1 MIAMDAKEKLAELFS
16 LEGKVIVLTGA
27 SGGIGSSLARGMAS
41 VGADMVLC
49 DIAEEILYQLRD
61 EILASGG
68 SASAYRINMLKME
81 DIQSGVAQIIRDKER
96 VDVLINC
103 AGINKRDG
111 FLDVT
116 EELYDRIMGIN
127 LKGLYFL
134 SQEIAKHM
142 MKAKQG
148 NIINIASHN
157 SVGMLGGCS
166 VYGAT
171 KSAVTALTRS
181 MAVEWAQYGIRANA
195 IAPGHILTK
204 LTQVTWDNPR
214 RAEYLTERIAM
225 RRPGTP
231 EELLGVAIM
240 LASDSS
246 SYMSG
251 MMIHVDGGCL
261 AGGSPWPYDTIY
273 EAGREEP

>member
-1 MIAMDAKEKLAELFS
+1 MNVQSRLSQLFS
-16 LEGKVIVLTGA
+16 LEGKVVVLTGA
-27 SGGIGSSLARGMAS
+27 AGGIGSELARGMAS
-41 VGADMVLC
+41 VGADMALC
-49 DIAEEILYQLRD
+49 DIAGDSLNRLRD
-61 EILASGG
+61 EIRADGG
-68 SASAYRINMLKME
+68 AAGAYVT
-81 DIQSGVAQIIRDKER
+81 DILDTDGIRDSVARIIQDKGR
-96 VDVLINC
+96 IDVLVNC

-116 EELYDRIMGIN
+116 EELYDRIMGVN

-134 SQEIAKHM
+134 SQEVAKHM
-142 MKAKQG
+142 IRSKKG

-166 VYGAT
+166 VYGAS

-195 IAPGHILTK
+195 IAPGHILTQ
-204 LTQVTWDNPR
+204 LTQATWDNPQ

-225 RRPGTP
+225 RRPGLP
-231 EELLGVAIM
+231 EELLGVTIM

-246 SYMSG
+246 GYMSG

-261 AGGSPWPYDTIY
+261 AGGSPWPYDTQY
-273 EAGREEP
+273 

>member
-1 MIAMDAKEKLAELFS
+1 MDVKENLAKLFS
-16 LEGKVIVLTGA
+16 LEGKVVVLTGA
-27 SGGIGSSLARGMAS
+27 AGGIGSELARGMAA
-41 VGADMVLC
+41 VGADMALC
-49 DIAEEILYQLRD
+49 DIAGDGLSRLED
-61 EILASGG
+61 EIRSSGG
-68 SASAYRINMLKME
+68 SASVYLMNMLQMD
-81 DIQSGVAQIIRDKER
+81 DIRNGVAQIIRDKGR
-96 VDVLINC
+96 IDVLVNC

-116 EELYDRIMGIN
+116 EELYDRIAGIN

-134 SQEIAKHM
+134 SQEVAKHM
-142 MKAKQG
+142 IQVKKG

-195 IAPGHILTK
+195 IAPGHILTQ
-204 LTQVTWDNPR
+204 LTQVTWNNPQ

-225 RRPGTP
+225 RRPGMP
-231 EELLGVAIM
+231 EELLGVTIM

-261 AGGSPWPYDTIY
+261 AGGSPWPYDTQY
-273 EAGREEP
+273 

>member
-1 MIAMDAKEKLAELFS
+1 MMDVREKLSQLFS
-16 LEGKVIVLTGA
+16 LEEKVVVLTGA
-27 SGGIGSSLARGMAS
+27 AGGIGSVLARGMAS

-49 DIAEEILYQLRD
+49 DIAENSLERLCNTIRAD
-61 EILASGG
+61 GG
-68 SASAYRINMLKME
+68 SASVCLMDMLDMDGIRE
-81 DIQSGVAQIIRDKER
+81 GVARIIRDKGR
-96 VDVLINC
+96 IDVLINC

-134 SQEIAKHM
+134 SQEAAKHM
-142 MKAKQG
+142 IKVKKG
-148 NIINIASHN
+148 NIINVASHN

-195 IAPGHILTK
+195 IAPGHILTQ
-204 LTQVTWDNPR
+204 LTQVSWDNPA

-231 EELLGVAIM
+231 NELLGAAIM

-246 SYMSG
+246 GYMSG

-261 AGGSPWPYDTIY
+261 AGGSPWPYDTKF
-273 EAGREEP
+273 